1 MVEASVVPVGWWGI
15 VVADNQKSALRG
27 AKALFWSIDILPVM
41 LTVGQRN
48 SSGIIPMGAA
58 VMRGRIKIPGLDAD
72 SGRGEMKLICHRRA
86 PVAGL
91 ALRRGFSWEE
101 VVRTRNTVTLAML
114 AGFAL
119 GAAAIQT
126 LHAQGKPPVYV
137 VTEID
142 VTNVEAY
149 TKEYIPVVRPVI
161 QKTGGKL
168 LAASQKVTMLEGTP
182 QNSRVVINVFD
193 TLEKAQAQRDNP
205 EYKEARKLGDKYAKF
220 RAYVVEG
227 LPQ

>member
-1 MVEASVVPVGWWGI
+1 
-15 VVADNQKSALRG
+15 
-27 AKALFWSIDILPVM
+27 
-41 LTVGQRN
+41 
-48 SSGIIPMGAA
+48 
-58 VMRGRIKIPGLDAD
+58 
-72 SGRGEMKLICHRRA
+72 
-86 PVAGL
+86 
-91 ALRRGFSWEE
+91 
-101 VVRTRNTVTLAML
+101 ML

-142 VTNVEAY
+142 VTNVDAY

-168 LAASQKVTMLEGTP
+168 LAASQKVTMLEGTA

-205 EYKEARKLGDKYAKF
+205 EYKEARKIGDKYAKF

>member
-1 MVEASVVPVGWWGI
+1 MKTYYT
-15 VVADNQKSALRG
+15 VAMS
-27 AKALFWSIDILPVM
+27 
-41 LTVGQRN
+41 
-48 SSGIIPMGAA
+48 
-58 VMRGRIKIPGLDAD
+58 
-72 SGRGEMKLICHRRA
+72 
-86 PVAGL
+86 
-91 ALRRGFSWEE
+91 
-101 VVRTRNTVTLAML
+101 ML
-114 AGFAL
+114 AGFGL
-119 GAAAIQT
+119 GALAIQT

-142 VTNVEAY
+142 VTDVDAY
-149 TKEYIPVVRPVI
+149 TKEYLPVARAAI

-193 TLEKAQAQRDNP
+193 TLEKAQAQRNAP
-205 EYKEARKLGDKYAKF
+205 EYKEARKIGDKYAKF